1 MGSRVW
7 GQMNGRSPGVYDSG
21 LPARHKP
28 CQFFF
33 NILIFIFFHL
43 YFYILFYFLLL
54 FINFFCCLPRF
65 NDIAQNQSVRKL
77 DFLHCKAR
85 VPRQSVHK
93 SMRATI
99 SRDLPARTPG
109 IGFQTHQTALH
120 ILK

>member
-1 MGSRVW
+1 M
-7 GQMNGRSPGVYDSG
+7 
-21 LPARHKP
+21 LIL
-28 CQFFF
+28 F
-33 NILIFIFFHL
+33 NVLIFI
-43 YFYILFYFLLL
+43 YIIFNLFLNLFLIFNFLLL
-54 FINFFCCLPRF
+54 FINRFCCLRWF

-85 VPRQSVHK
+85 VPGQSVHK

-109 IGFQTHQTALH
+109 IEGFQTHQTTLH